1 MQIESLTVFHDREKK
16 GAMSVREVKRIAEH
30 TEKEEPDNLTHRK
43 IILAGIER
51 EGNVLS
57 QTFALA
63 IQRIDLSL
71 QTKTMA

>member
-1 MQIESLTVFHDREKK
+1 
-16 GAMSVREVKRIAEH
+16 MSEVKRIAEH

-43 IILAGIER
+43 SILAGIER

-63 IQRIDLSL
+63 LQRIDLSSQTRPWHENTLRRRL
-71 QTKTMA
+71 QTTPNAFT

>member
-1 MQIESLTVFHDREKK
+1 
-16 GAMSVREVKRIAEH
+16 MSVREVKRIAEH

-71 QTKTMA
+71 QKKTMA